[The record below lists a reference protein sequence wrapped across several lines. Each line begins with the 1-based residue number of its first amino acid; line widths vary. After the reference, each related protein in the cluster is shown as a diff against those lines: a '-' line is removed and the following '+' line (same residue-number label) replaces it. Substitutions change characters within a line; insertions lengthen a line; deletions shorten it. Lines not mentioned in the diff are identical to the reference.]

1 MPPIRWLA
9 PFAHDVCQVG
19 YPPSVTGRGS
29 EQSTWR
35 RVLADRAAEGNAAGL
50 LYGALVSAA
59 VIAVASGHAPT
70 YGRVVLA
77 VAVTLV
83 VYWLAH
89 VYTRVLAERLATP
102 AAPLRDRAR
111 AAARHEAAILRG
123 GLPSLLALVVT
134 RLCGADVSTSAEVAL
149 WLTVGLLAAT
159 GYLAGYAAGSVGWR
173 LAAESGGAAL
183 LGVIAVLLNIL
194 LH

>member
-1 MPPIRWLA
+1 MLA
-9 PFAHDVCQVG
+9 A
-19 YPPSVTGRGS
+19 S
-29 EQSTWR
+29 
-35 RVLADRAAEGNAAGL
+35 AAEANAERL
-50 LYGALVSAA
+50 LYGALVSAVA
-59 VIAVASGHAPT
+59 IASASGHAPT
-70 YGRVVLA
+70 HRRVVLA
-77 VAVTLV
+77 TAVTLV

-102 AAPLRDRAR
+102 ATPLRDRTL

-134 RLCGADVSTSAEVAL
+134 GLFGADVSTSAEVAL

-159 GYLAGYAAGSVGWR
+159 GYLAGYAAGVVGWR
-173 LAAESGGAAL
+173 LAVESGAAAL
-183 LGVIAVLLNIL
+183 LGVIAVLLKML